1 MTARHTELAIAAKRD
16 LGSIAE
22 YLLSEAS
29 VDGLRFLEEL
39 EQAIFSIADFPERFA
54 VVGSLPGVTI
64 RRRVCGPYLIF
75 YLASNERIDVLRILH
90 GAQDIESILFGE
102 P

>member
-1 MTARHTELAIAAKRD
+1 VTARHTELAIAAKRD

-39 EQAIFSIADFPERFA
+39 
-54 VVGSLPGVTI
+54 
-64 RRRVCGPYLIF
+64 
-75 YLASNERIDVLRILH
+75 
-90 GAQDIESILFGE
+90 
-102 P
+102 

>member
-1 MTARHTELAIAAKRD
+1 
-16 LGSIAE
+16 
-22 YLLSEAS
+22 
-29 VDGLRFLEEL
+29 
-39 EQAIFSIADFPERFA
+39 
-54 VVGSLPGVTI
+54 VTI

-90 GAQDIESILFGE
+90 GAQDYESILFGE